1 MSFTYAIIFCHLQF
15 HNTIVSQISQFTF
28 PPKFSQS
35 TYTSYFHCFSQR
47 LINDFLNSAVFVH
60 CKMDTS
66 RIRKSNMKALH
77 DDRKTNRI
85 TQITGV
91 IQRSFL
97 SAYLSVRT
105 IKKQIRYYVHKLCR
119 PGTLLHIG
127 AILLA
132 LKETKPASQKP
143 KGYSTPKL
151 YIPSCI
157 KRKFLLWHTQ
167 LIHTLAYFDLKIH
180 TLEAKIDSFLSFI

>member
-1 MSFTYAIIFCHLQF
+1 MFPFPCRLNSFTFMSFTYAIIFCHLQF
-15 HNTIVSQISQFTF
+15 PNTIVSQISQFKF

-35 TYTSYFHCFSQR
+35 ILLCFSQR
-47 LINDFLNSAVFVH
+47 LINDFLNSAEFVH
-60 CKMDTS
+60 FKMDTS
-66 RIRKSNMKALH
+66 RIRKSSMKALH

-105 IKKQIRYYVHKLCR
+105 IKKQIRYYVHTLCR

-132 LKETKPASQKP
+132 LKETKPAKSQS
-143 KGYSTPKL
+143 YTS
-151 YIPSCI
+151 
-157 KRKFLLWHTQ
+157 Q
-167 LIHTLAYFDLKIH
+167 VV
-180 TLEAKIDSFLSFI
+180 

>member
-1 MSFTYAIIFCHLQF
+1 
-15 HNTIVSQISQFTF
+15 
-28 PPKFSQS
+28 
-35 TYTSYFHCFSQR
+35 
-47 LINDFLNSAVFVH
+47 
-60 CKMDTS
+60 
-66 RIRKSNMKALH
+66 MKALH

-105 IKKQIRYYVHKLCR
+105 IKKQIRYYVHTLCR

-132 LKETKPASQKP
+132 LKETQPASQKP

-157 KRKFLLWHTQ
+157 KRQLLLWHTH
-167 LIHTLAYFDLKIH
+167 LIVHTLAYFDLKIH
-180 TLEAKIDSFLSFI
+180 TLEAKIDSFLSFILNQLFSADNEKQNFKAQSAQNQKVTKFI